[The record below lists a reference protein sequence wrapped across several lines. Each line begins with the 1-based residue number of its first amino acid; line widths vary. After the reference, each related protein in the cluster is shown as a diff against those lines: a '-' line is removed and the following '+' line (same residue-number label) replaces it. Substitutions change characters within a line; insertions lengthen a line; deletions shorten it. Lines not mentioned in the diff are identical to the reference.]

1 MLESANAKELGR
13 IRRIESAEGL
23 ADLFF
28 RADTVRSAKEAN
40 STDNLRRTYRD
51 WRTGNGDAHAHPDVL
66 TFNHAATSDEQRSN
80 AKMKRVKTTGDRLD
94 DQQQEDLKS
103 WSRPGS
109 TNGTPCVA
117 QVHVRVS

>member
-28 RADTVRSAKEAN
+28 RADTVRSAKEAS

-66 TFNHAATSDEQRSN
+66 TFNHAATTDEQRSD
-80 AKMKRVKTTGDRLD
+80 AKKVDHRSDVYSLGVCLWEMC
-94 DQQQEDLKS
+94 
-103 WSRPGS
+103 SRRFPWH
-109 TNGTPCVA
+109 TLLEQAPYP
-117 QVHVRVS
+117 